1 MRQVLGCTLFRHPV
15 HGARSAQST
24 AQRIASP
31 SGGPPQSEASRAL
44 NTAPSPRAGC
54 ASSSGTFLRAV
65 CLHQGC
71 DAQ

>member
-15 HGARSAQST
+15 HGTRSAQST
-24 AQRIASP
+24 AQRTASP

-54 ASSSGTFLRAV
+54 AFSSGTFLSA
-65 CLHQGC
+65 CMLASGL
-71 DAQ
+71 